1 MFVPPNITTDAAFT
15 SFVKFLYPLLDD
27 NDMLQVQ
34 QLYPAIDGLP
44 TIRYATDG
52 LDNTTNA
59 VNVSPF
65 VTGHQQRANV
75 SIFRISSKSKPT
87 NKKPEFVCRNNV

>member
-1 MFVPPNITTDAAFT
+1 MFVPPNITTDSGFT
-15 SFVKFLYPLLDD
+15 AFVKFLYPLLDD

-34 QLYPAIDGLP
+34 ELYPAIDGIS
-44 TIRYATDG
+44 TTRYATDG

-75 SIFRISSKSKPT
+75 KIFRVLPRPKLKSRPT
-87 NKKPEFVCRNNV
+87 NKQIELVC